1 MPVKEK
7 VISLLKGTV
16 VIFAIGYLFYGQWWC
31 GIFLIWYLRPFY
43 QHSVNEYQ
51 NREQDRLMQQLKDG
65 MMALNSAL
73 SAGYSIEN
81 AFRKA
86 QGEIRVLYGTKAKI
100 VKGFEQIVHK
110 LEMNGNVQEA
120 LEGFAQEMNLEDA
133 AYFAEVFRYAKRSG
147 GDMTAIIRK
156 TTENISGKL
165 EVKREITTMITGKRM
180 EQKVMNIIPFVIIFY
195 IRIAA
200 GEFIRPLYGNIPGVA
215 IMTGCLL
222 VYFLAIKWA
231 EKIMDIEV

>member
-7 VISLLKGTV
+7 IICLLKGV
-16 VIFAIGYLFYGQWWC
+16 AVIFAVGYLFYGKWWC
-31 GIFLIWYLRPFY
+31 GIFLIWYVWPFY
-43 QHSVNEYQ
+43 RNSVKEYQ
-51 NREQDRLMQQLKDG
+51 NREQDRLMQQFKDG
-65 MMALNSAL
+65 MMAFNSAL

-86 QGEIRVLYGTKAKI
+86 QREIRVLYGAKAKI

-120 LEGFAQEMNLEDA
+120 LESFAQEMNLEDA
-133 AYFAEVFRYAKRSG
+133 VYFAEVFRYAKRSG

-156 TTENISGKL
+156 TTENISDKL

-180 EQKVMNIIPFVIIFY
+180 EQKVMSVIPFVIIFY
-195 IRIAA
+195 IRIAL
-200 GEFIRPLYGNIPGVA
+200 GEFIRPLYGNILGVA
-215 IMTGCLL
+215 VMTGCLL

-231 EKIMDIEV
+231 GKIMDIEV